1 MDLFSGIREIAS
13 MSAAK
18 EYAQFISFAPAV
30 FQAARAAR
38 ESGILDRIEASGE
51 DGCTLDDLYRS
62 VSMSSYAVRLL
73 VEAAE
78 VAGLVENREGCY
90 RLTKTGYCILKDPM
104 TKVNMN
110 FMHDVCYRGMFH
122 TTYALTSGKPAGL
135 TVFGTQWKTIYEAL
149 KSLPEKVR
157 KSWFAFDHFYSDNA
171 FPEALSLLFTKQPK
185 PAAILDVGGNT
196 GKWAIACAAH
206 DSEVKVTIL
215 DHQGQLDDA
224 SAAIRSAGYTD
235 RISCMACDF
244 LDPGCTFPAGHD
256 VIWMSQFLDCFHPEG
271 IVAILKRARDVM
283 DESSRLYILE
293 TCVDRQKYSASTFSL
308 VYTSLYFAVLAN
320 GNSRMYTAEE
330 MIGFIGKAGLKVV
343 EDTDGIGLAHTLLT
357 CSL

>member
-1 MDLFSGIREIAS
+1 
-13 MSAAK
+13 MSEAK
-18 EYAQFISFAPAV
+18 EYAQLICFAPAV

-38 ESGILDRIEASGE
+38 ESGILDKIEESGN
-51 DGCTLDDLYRS
+51 DGCTLDKLSRS
-62 VSMSSYAVRLL
+62 SSMSSYAVRLL

-78 VAGLVENREGCY
+78 VSGLVENREGCY
-90 RLTKTGYCILKDPM
+90 RLTKTGYCILKDSM
-104 TKVNMN
+104 TKTNMD
-110 FMHDVCYRGMFH
+110 FMHDVCYQGMFH
-122 TTYALTSGKPAGL
+122 IIDALISGKPAGL
-135 TVFGTQWKTIYEAL
+135 REFGTKRKTIYEAL
-149 KSLPEKVR
+149 KSLPESVR

-171 FPEALSLLFTKQPK
+171 FPEVISLLFAKQPK
-185 PAAILDVGGNT
+185 PTTILDVGGNT
-196 GKWAIACAAH
+196 GKWAISCAAH

-224 SAAIRSAGYTD
+224 SAAILSAGYTD

-244 LDPGCTFPAGHD
+244 LDPNCTFPTGHD

-283 DESSRLYILE
+283 NESSRLYILE
-293 TCVDRQKYSASTFSL
+293 TFIDRQKFSASKFSL
-308 VYTSLYFAVLAN
+308 VYTSLYFAVMAN
-320 GNSRMYTAEE
+320 GNSRMYDAKE
-330 MIGFIGKAGLKVV
+330 MIGFIEDAGLKVV